1 MTSLE
6 KTQTNAL
13 LLKYIRELSQAL
25 IDKDACIEKLKTES
39 EKQRKKHQKKI
50 NKLEGAKR
58 HRYFL
63 MSFDPEN
70 DFRVDNTLAFGSQ
83 SQVINY
89 IFKEMRILADPNEI
103 VCALFDGSHTFLS
116 PGRRYFLVKD
126 TFNLSST
133 SREKKDDSRL
143 TDARKKLLAA
153 AQTKEKAPPS
163 NGRSV
168 KRPTKSKS
176 EEESDSEE
184 AKPKKKMQP
193 KKGMIKSTP
202 EVFSTSESDSSD
214 SPGSKAKKAAAK
226 KGKAKGVAKSKGAP
240 LIPFQVSGDIR
251 DRVIH
256 ARSEAGA
263 AKKAA
268 MLIVKTKVERKDAL
282 EITVEHNDCGS
293 VYEVFGDPKD
303 PKMNLLEEFDCGE
316 DEDSSESSAPKAK
329 TKSKHTPTYHYK
341 ISLEGNEIYSC
352 VAISPSEAV
361 EQYCSVILSPP
372 VAKDDPIAID
382 VTNLDS
388 GSQTFWKVWGTLYG
402 PHFKRI

>member
-6 KTQTNAL
+6 KTRTNAL
-13 LLKYIRELSQAL
+13 LLKYIKELSQAL
-25 IDKDACIEKLKTES
+25 IDKDACIEKLKTDS

-70 DFRVDNTLAFGSQ
+70 DFRVDNGTSFGSQ
-83 SQVINY
+83 SQVVDY

-103 VCALFDGSHTFLS
+103 ACALFDGSHTFSS

-126 TFNLSST
+126 TFNVTKT
-133 SREKKDDSRL
+133 SREKKDDPRL
-143 TDARKKLLAA
+143 TDARKKLLTA
-153 AQTKEKAPPS
+153 AQAKEKD
-163 NGRSV
+163 RYLV
-168 KRPTKSKS
+168 KSPTGSKS

-184 AKPKKKMQP
+184 VKPKKKMQP
-193 KKGMIKSTP
+193 KKGMIKSPP

-226 KGKAKGVAKSKGAP
+226 KGKAKGAAKSKGAP
-240 LIPFQVSGDIR
+240 LKSFKVSGDIQ

-263 AKKAA
+263 AKMAA
-268 MLIVKTKVERKDAL
+268 MMIMKTKFERKDAL

-293 VYEVFGDPKD
+293 VYEVFGDPKN
-303 PKMNLLEEFDCGE
+303 PKMNLLEEFDCRGG
-316 DEDSSESSAPKAK
+316 EDSSESSAPKAK
-329 TKSKHTPTYHYK
+329 AKSKHTPTYHYK
-341 ISLEGNEIYSC
+341 ISLEGDEIYSC

-361 EQYCSVILSPP
+361 EQYCSGVLSPP
-372 VAKDDPIAID
+372 AIKDDPIAID

-402 PHFKRI
+402 PHFKQI